1 MASEFDC
8 KDCGVH
14 TGDLG
19 EYYMVHDRV
28 WLTSGLEKFEGM
40 LCIGC
45 LEARIG
51 RSLCRDDFMALP
63 INGDIFRRSDRFLSR
78 LQATPKNP

>member
-1 MASEFDC
+1 MKRTNPFLCRDC
-8 KDCGVH
+8 NMNTDRKS
-14 TGDLG
+14 

-28 WLTSGLEKFEGM
+28 WRKAGSPDGM

-51 RSLCRDDFMALP
+51 RFLNKYDFTDAFINVALIP
-63 INGDIFRRSDRFLSR
+63 RSRRLRAR
-78 LQATPKNP
+78 LESTD